1 MYNNCKKIWK
11 TIEDAVG
18 RNTTGKL
25 PSLIEVDGVFITQ
38 KLDFVYDLNNL
49 FINKIRLEIR

>member
-1 MYNNCKKIWK
+1 MYNNCKRIWK

-25 PSLIEVDGVFITQ
+25 HSLIEVDGVFITQ
-38 KLDFVYDLNNL
+38 KLDIEQYYEEQTV
-49 FINKIRLEIR
+49 